1 MCHIVSDVQ
10 EFASNNNMQLNPKK
24 CKEMR
29 VSFHYYNSCEPQPM
43 VTGGT
48 YIEEVTSFKLLGVYI
63 SDDLSWA
70 VHCGYVVKKANK
82 RLYAIRQL
90 KKCRVPPVD
99 LVGIY
104 CSLVRSILEY
114 ACVVFA
120 NLPKYLSQDLERVQM
135 RALAIIFPFLPYA
148 SAIAKAGILTL
159 EERRD
164 MAYAMFV
171 SKITPEN
178 PLHALIHSQITGQS
192 SRYNLRPKAHATI
205 ATKTDRFGSFVSVKY
220 AHRALIS

>member
-1 MCHIVSDVQ
+1 MSCS
-10 EFASNNNMQLNPKK
+10 ASRPG
-24 CKEMR
+24 R
-29 VSFHYYNSCEPQPM
+29 H
-43 VTGGT
+43 
-48 YIEEVTSFKLLGVYI
+48 LLF
-63 SDDLSWA
+63 SW
-70 VHCGYVVKKANK
+70 
-82 RLYAIRQL
+82 
-90 KKCRVPPVD
+90 
-99 LVGIY
+99 
-104 CSLVRSILEY
+104 RSILEY

-148 SAIAKAGILTL
+148 SAMAKAGILTL

-164 MAYAMFV
+164 MACAKFV
-171 SKITPEN
+171 SKITPGN
-178 PLHALIHSQITGQS
+178 PLHPLIHSQITGQS